1 MGLLVRLSALSW
13 GETVVK
19 EPILLPA
26 QPGNIKRAVAVLR
39 RGGVVAFP
47 TDTVYGLGA
56 HSGLPTAIEKLY
68 QVKGRERQ
76 KAIPLLIAGV
86 KDIAAVAVQVPE
98 IAWRLAERFWPGPVT
113 LVLPKSPAVLPV
125 LTGGAPSVAVRIPAH
140 DVALQLIAALGV
152 PLAATSANLSGQPEA
167 VTAEEVRD
175 ALGERVRLIL
185 DGGRCPG
192 GVASTVVDVT
202 VAPPLIRRRGAL
214 ANEVEAFLS
223 SCLIR

>member
-1 MGLLVRLSALSW
+1 M
-13 GETVVK
+13 
-19 EPILLPA
+19 PA
-26 QPGNIKRAVAVLR
+26 QPATIKRAVAVLR

-56 HSGLPTAIEKLY
+56 HSHSAEAIEKLY
-68 QVKGRERQ
+68 QVKDRQHQ
-76 KAIPLLIAGV
+76 KAIPLLIAQAG
-86 KDIAAVAVQVPE
+86 DIPKVAVQVPE

-113 LVLPKSPAVLPV
+113 LVLPKADTVLDV
-125 LTGGAPSVAVRIPAH
+125 LTGGSVSVAVRVPAH
-140 DVALQLIAALGV
+140 QVALQLIAMLGV

-167 VTAEEVRD
+167 VTAEEVRE

-202 VAPPLIRRRGAL
+202 VVPPLIRRRGAL
-214 ANEVEAFLS
+214 VNEVEAFLATTQ
-223 SCLIR
+223 